1 MPPGNSITVSQLNER
16 VLQTLEK
23 QIGQVLVTGEVSGV
37 KSQPRAVYFTLKDSN
52 AAVSCVWFRPNIPLT
67 EGMAVEI
74 NGIVSLY
81 QPRGTYQLRVNSVSA
96 GGQGLLYAKFEALKR
111 RLETEGLFARERKR
125 RIPAIPATVALITS
139 ATGAV
144 IQDMLNILARRA
156 PYVRLLLFPCK
167 VQGDGA
173 AEDIAAAI
181 AHANE
186 VSGHSVPNIDTLI
199 VGRGGGSLEDLWA
212 FNEEVVA
219 RAIAASSIPVISAV
233 GHETDTTIADF
244 VADLRAPTPSAAA
257 ERVAREQAEIE
268 SFLTGASQWI
278 RQRLTNHLDRLNDR
292 VKILGLSRL
301 FDMPRQRI
309 QEEQQR
315 LDLISSTL
323 TQSVTQSVRSKIQRI
338 ELLRETVAR
347 HRPDQQIAARRQHI
361 QSCHETLRRAALHRL
376 ESLRNHLAAKDCLLK
391 VLSPDSTMERGFSIT
406 LGLDGK
412 VIRKPEDA
420 PSGTVLRT
428 LLKSG
433 EIRSTVDAPPP
444 AAAPSH

>member
-1 MPPGNSITVSQLNER
+1 
-16 VLQTLEK
+16 
-23 QIGQVLVTGEVSGV
+23 
-37 KSQPRAVYFTLKDSN
+37 
-52 AAVSCVWFRPNIPLT
+52 
-67 EGMAVEI
+67 
-74 NGIVSLY
+74 
-81 QPRGTYQLRVNSVSA
+81 
-96 GGQGLLYAKFEALKR
+96 
-111 RLETEGLFARERKR
+111 
-125 RIPAIPATVALITS
+125 
-139 ATGAV
+139 
-144 IQDMLNILARRA
+144 
-156 PYVRLLLFPCK
+156 

-186 VSGHSVPNIDTLI
+186 VSGHSMPTIDTLI

-292 VKILGLSRL
+292 LKILGLSRL

-347 HRPDQQIAARRQHI
+347 HRPDQQIATRRQHI

-376 ESLRNHLAAKDCLLK
+376 ETLRHQLVAKDSLLK

-420 PSGTVLRT
+420 PSGTALRT

-433 EIRSTVDAPPP
+433 EIRSTVDVRDF
-444 AAAPSH
+444 H